1 MPFIKVIGQCY
12 EDYSGKNLTEQ
23 VRRSSHRKKPQTVL
37 IDS

>member
-12 EDYSGKNLTEQ
+12 EDYSGKIPDGA